1 MYMALAASPANS
13 MDTAGRQRPG
23 LIQGLAA
30 WLGMYVVA
38 NVATLAVEGE
48 ISQLVLVV
56 FSTFICCIYV
66 FGLLP
71 WLGMYLAANVA
82 VIFALLLTGNSGV
95 EQAQIPI
102 WATAVTAS
110 AMWAV
115 YLFAVPRYLPYEDQT
130 LRESSRQWFSVRS
143 LAIGIPLGVASQY
156 ILMNIVNWPLSQ
168 LFPDA
173 FSNEEISQRATDL
186 TNTAP
191 GAWKILLILV
201 VVVGAPIVEEI
212 VYRGGVQTH
221 LQRTVGMGT
230 ALVGTAILFALI
242 HWRPIE
248 FPGLFAFALVL
259 GYARLRSGTLGL
271 AIVTHMAFNAA
282 GLVLVLVK

>member
-1 MYMALAASPANS
+1 

-23 LIQGLAA
+23 LVQGLAA
-30 WLGMYVVA
+30 WLGMYLVA
-38 NVATLAVEGE
+38 NVVV
-48 ISQLVLVV
+48 VLV
-56 FSTFICCIYV
+56 
-66 FGLLP
+66 
-71 WLGMYLAANVA
+71 MYLTGRSNVDQSQ
-82 VIFALLLTGNSGV
+82 V
-95 EQAQIPI
+95 PI
-102 WATAVTAS
+102 WATAVAVS

-115 YLFAVPRYLPYEDQT
+115 FLFALPRYLPYEDQS
-130 LRESSRQWFSVRS
+130 LRESSRQWFSTRS
-143 LAIGIPLGVASQY
+143 VAIGIPLGVASQY
-156 ILMNIVNWPLSQ
+156 ILMNIVNWPLTQ

-191 GAWKILLILV
+191 GAWKLVLILV

-221 LQRTVGMGT
+221 LQRTVGTGT
-230 ALVGTAILFALI
+230 ALIGTSVLFALI
-242 HWRPIE
+242 HMSPIE

-271 AIVTHMAFNAA
+271 SIVTHMAFNAA